1 MSFILKNC
9 LPVASGALFTF
20 DQFKVVTVKKKVFI
34 RKLFTFK
41 CGSLNKRLLI
51 KATKTTK
58 ELREL
63 KHFQYSKRRYLT
75 HY

>member
-41 CGSLNKRLLI
+41 CGSLNKRLVN
-51 KATKTTK
+51 
-58 ELREL
+58 
-63 KHFQYSKRRYLT
+63 
-75 HY
+75 